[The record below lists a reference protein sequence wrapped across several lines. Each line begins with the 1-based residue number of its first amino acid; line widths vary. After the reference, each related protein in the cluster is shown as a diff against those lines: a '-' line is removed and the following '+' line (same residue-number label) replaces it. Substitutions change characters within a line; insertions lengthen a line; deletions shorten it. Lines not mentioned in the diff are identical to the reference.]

1 MKKRLGGNKK
11 ARPSGTGGGIS
22 GETGGSSG
30 MKHNIDDV
38 EGLTK
43 LV

>member
-22 GETGGSSG
+22 GETGGNTNTST
-30 MKHNIDDV
+30 NIY
-38 EGLTK
+38 TYIK
-43 LV
+43 NK